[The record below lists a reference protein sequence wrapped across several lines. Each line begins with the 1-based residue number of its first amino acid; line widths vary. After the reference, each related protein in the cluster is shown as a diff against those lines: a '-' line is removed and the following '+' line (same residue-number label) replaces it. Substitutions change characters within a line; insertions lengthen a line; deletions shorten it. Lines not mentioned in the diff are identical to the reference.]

1 MEKDGDFFA
10 TAFGDSETLVSIC
23 YHEFVTTISL

>member
-10 TAFGDSETLVSIC
+10 TAFGDSETLVRIC
-23 YHEFVTTISL
+23 YPDLFILIFL